1 MNAVFAPRQVG
12 STMKPFTYLLAVENK
27 GVKAGD
33 TVLDLPIAFE
43 TADGMPYEPKNY
55 SLSYR

>member
-1 MNAVFAPRQVG
+1 
-12 STMKPFTYLLAVENK
+12 MKPFTYLLAVEKK
-27 GVKAGD
+27 GVEAGD